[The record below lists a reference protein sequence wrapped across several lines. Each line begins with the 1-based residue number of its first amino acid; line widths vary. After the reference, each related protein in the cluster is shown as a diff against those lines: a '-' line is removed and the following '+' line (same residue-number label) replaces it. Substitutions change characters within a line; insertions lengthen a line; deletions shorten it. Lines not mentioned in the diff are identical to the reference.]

1 MIREL
6 YQIEYVFKNASASVL
21 WKLIGTASG
30 LSEWFAD
37 DVDESSDGIL
47 TFHWGKSSQEAVKLT
62 AIPEKAAKYRWLD
75 DDDKYYFEFKI
86 SKSDLTKDIVLIITD
101 FAEPSEKNSSIGL
114 WNSQI
119 ENMMRRSGM

>member
-6 YQIEYVFKNASASVL
+6 YQIEYVLKNASAPML

-37 DVDESSDGIL
+37 DVDEGSDGIL
-47 TFHWGKSSQEAVKLT
+47 TFHWGKSSQQATRLNST
-62 AIPEKAAKYRWLD
+62 PEKLARYRWID
-75 DDDKYYFEFKI
+75 DEDKCYFEFNI
-86 SKSDLTKDIVLIITD
+86 SKSELTKDIVLKITD
-101 FAEPSEKNSSIGL
+101 FAEPSDKNSSIGL

-119 ENMMRRSGM
+119 ENLMRRFGM